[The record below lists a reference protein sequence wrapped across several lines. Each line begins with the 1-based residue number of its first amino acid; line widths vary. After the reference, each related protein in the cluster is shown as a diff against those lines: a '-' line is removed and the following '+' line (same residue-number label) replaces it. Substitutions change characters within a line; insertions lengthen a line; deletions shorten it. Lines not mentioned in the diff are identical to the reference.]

1 MLGVLFTYQVKPR
14 ERTKAMTNKVH
25 KAVNPIIR
33 KWEGMTDQEWAEL
46 RYTARK
52 HLDERMKRVK

>member
-1 MLGVLFTYQVKPR
+1 
-14 ERTKAMTNKVH
+14 MTNKVH